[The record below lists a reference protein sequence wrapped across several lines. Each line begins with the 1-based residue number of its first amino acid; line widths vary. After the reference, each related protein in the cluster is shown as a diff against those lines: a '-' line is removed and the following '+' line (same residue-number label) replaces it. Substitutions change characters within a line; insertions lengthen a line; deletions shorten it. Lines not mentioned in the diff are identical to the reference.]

1 MIFSD
6 FIPSGFTTEEFIAIL
21 AGVAVFS
28 SVLAVWFGLLQPRPM
43 TGRIR
48 SLEARRVE
56 LRGARLV
63 SDGHPLRARGL
74 GVANAVVHRLKLLQ
88 SGQAKKIGDKLARAG
103 WRSKDALIIYLAA
116 KVFSPI
122 FFGVLAVFLIY
133 VLDFGDL
140 SPQLRLFAA
149 LGAVLAGAYAPEI
162 ATSNTSKKRQKRIE
176 KAMPDGLD
184 LMVICAEAGLSLD
197 ASLARVGRELSGPWP
212 ELADEFSLTGIELS
226 FVPERRQALQNLIRR
241 VPLAGLRALV
251 NTLIQTERYGTPLA
265 VALRVL
271 SAELRNERLMKAEE
285 KAARLPAIMTVP
297 MIIFILPSLFVVLLG
312 PAALGIMDNFTSVF
326 R

>member
-1 MIFSD
+1 MNIGD
-6 FIPSGFTTEEFIAIL
+6 FIPSGFTMEEVIVIL

-28 SVLAVWFGLLQPRPM
+28 SVLAVWYGLLQPRPM
-43 TGRIR
+43 TARIR
-48 SLEARRVE
+48 SLDARRSE

-63 SDGHPLRARGL
+63 AEGHPLRARGL
-74 GVANAVVHRLKLLQ
+74 GVANLVVHRLKLLQ

-116 KVFSPI
+116 KVFSPL

-133 VLDFGDL
+133 VLDFGHL
-140 SPQLRLFAA
+140 GPQARMFVA

-162 ATSNTSKKRQKRIE
+162 ATSNSAKKRQKRIE

-197 ASLARVGRELSGPWP
+197 ASLARVGRELNGPWP
-212 ELADEFSLTGIELS
+212 ELADEFSLTSIELS
-226 FVPERRQALQNLIRR
+226 FVPERRQALQNLVRR
-241 VPLAGLRALV
+241 VPQAGLRALV

-271 SAELRNERLMKAEE
+271 SSELRNERLMKAEE

-312 PAALGIMDNFTSVF
+312 PAAIGIMDNFTGVF

>member
-1 MIFSD
+1 MNISD
-6 FIPSGFTTEEFIAIL
+6 LIPANITLEQAIVML
-21 AGVAVFS
+21 AGLAVFS

-43 TGRIR
+43 AARIR
-48 SLEARRVE
+48 ALDARRSE

-63 SDGHPLRARGL
+63 SNHHPLRARGL
-74 GVANAVVHRLKLLQ
+74 GVANKIVHRLKLLQ

-103 WRSKDALIIYLAA
+103 WRSKDALIVYLAA
-116 KVFSPI
+116 KALSPI
-122 FFGVLAVFLIY
+122 IFGALVVVMIF
-133 VLDFGDL
+133 VLDLGHL
-140 SPQLRLFAA
+140 SPQMQLFAA

-162 ATSNTSKKRQKRIE
+162 VTSNAMSKRQKKIE

-197 ASLARVGRELSGPWP
+197 ASLARVGRELAGPWP
-212 ELADEFSLTGIELS
+212 ELADEFALTAIELS
-226 FVPERRQALQNLIRR
+226 FVPERRQALQNLVKRS
-241 VPLAGLRALV
+241 PQAGLRALV
-251 NTLIQTERYGTPLA
+251 NTLVQTERYGTPLA

-271 SAELRNERLMKAEE
+271 SAELRNERLMRAEQ

-312 PAALGIMDNFTSVF
+312 PAAIGIMDNFTGVF

>member
-1 MIFSD
+1 LTFSD
-6 FIPSGFTTEEFIAIL
+6 FIPAGLALEQAIIVL
-21 AGVAVFS
+21 AGLAVFL

-43 TGRIR
+43 TARIR
-48 SLEARRVE
+48 SLDARRSE

-63 SDGHPLRARGL
+63 ADRHPLRARGL
-74 GVANAVVHRLKLLQ
+74 GVANEIVHRLKLLQ

-103 WRSKDALIIYLAA
+103 WRSKDALIIYLATKA
-116 KVFSPI
+116 LSPI
-122 FFGVLAVFLIY
+122 VFGALVVVMIY
-133 VLDFGDL
+133 GLDFGNL
-140 SPQLRLFAA
+140 SPQMSLFAA

-162 ATSNTSKKRQKRIE
+162 ATSNAVGKRQKKIE

-197 ASLARVGRELSGPWP
+197 ASLARVGRELRGPWP
-212 ELADEFSLTGIELS
+212 ELADEFSLTAIELS
-226 FVPERRQALQNLIRR
+226 FVPERRQALQNLTRR
-241 VPLAGLRALV
+241 APQSGLRALV
-251 NTLIQTERYGTPLA
+251 NTLVQTERYGTPLA

-271 SAELRNERLMKAEE
+271 SAELRNERLMRAEQ

-312 PAALGIMDNFTSVF
+312 PAALGIMDNFTGVF
-326 R
+326 K